1 MQKQAVTQF
10 KHGFI
15 DLFRALVDEGV
26 TQARVTAHPRKF
38 FDLGVDRTLVRTD
51 SLRREFSG
59 FFQEDVPQAVRFI
72 LV

>member
-1 MQKQAVTQF
+1 MQEQAVTQL

-38 FDLGVDRTLVRTD
+38 FDLGVCEFPNY
-51 SLRREFSG
+51 LRRIFST
-59 FFQEDVPQAVRFI
+59 FFEIQSNLSPRSLE
-72 LV
+72 